1 MPLRCRG
8 PFTAVALRP
17 LKGAIGGRHE
27 PGQGIL
33 GRPFIGGKPIPAGD
47 DSQGRSRG
55 GKAQSRPGRRLESR
69 QCHRLSLN
77 VDGPIDNRKKRG
89 DVLKG
94 IVVGNQNRT
103 LGKGVGSDQQIHFSK
118 CLSGYLQAGA
128 QSGVGPCR

>member
-8 PFTAVALRP
+8 SFTAVALRP

-33 GRPFIGGKPIPAGD
+33 RRPFVGRKPIADGD
-47 DSQGRSRG
+47 DSQGRSRV
-55 GKAQSRPGRRLESR
+55 GKAQSRPGRRLQRR

-94 IVVGNQNRT
+94 IVVGNENRT
-103 LGKGVGSDQQIHFSK
+103 LGKGVESDQQIHFSK
-118 CLSGYLQAGA
+118 CLPGDLQAGA